1 MLWDD
6 QVREWKEEAREA
18 GLSEG
23 RREGRTEGRE
33 EGRKEGREEGRKEGR
48 EEGRSAGIIEGANSK
63 AVETAQNLLKM
74 GLGSPEQ
81 ISAAT
86 NLSIEEVLEIKQK
99 LE

>member
-23 RREGRTEGRE
+23 RE
-33 EGRKEGREEGRKEGR
+33 EGIKEGRKEGR

>member
-23 RREGRTEGRE
+23 RKEGIKKGRE
-33 EGRKEGREEGRKEGR
+33 EGIKEGRK
-48 EEGRSAGIIEGANSK
+48 AGIAEGEKRGKKENAI
-63 AVETAQNLLKM
+63 ETARNLLKM
-74 GLGSPEQ
+74 GLGSLEQ
-81 ISAAT
+81 ISGAT

>member
-23 RREGRTEGRE
+23 RKEGRKEGI
-33 EGRKEGREEGRKEGR
+33 KEGREEGRA
-48 EEGRSAGIIEGANSK
+48 AGIAEGEKRGRLLGLEEGANSK
-63 AVETAQNLLKM
+63 AVETARNLLKM

-86 NLSIEEVLEIKQK
+86 NLSIEEVMEIKQK
-99 LE
+99 FE

>member
-23 RREGRTEGRE
+23 RREGR
-33 EGRKEGREEGRKEGR
+33 KEGLE
-48 EEGRSAGIIEGANSK
+48 EGANSK

>member
-23 RREGRTEGRE
+23 RE
-33 EGRKEGREEGRKEGR
+33 EGIKEGRA
-48 EEGRSAGIIEGANSK
+48 AGIAEGEKRGKKENAI
-63 AVETAQNLLKM
+63 ETAQNLLKM